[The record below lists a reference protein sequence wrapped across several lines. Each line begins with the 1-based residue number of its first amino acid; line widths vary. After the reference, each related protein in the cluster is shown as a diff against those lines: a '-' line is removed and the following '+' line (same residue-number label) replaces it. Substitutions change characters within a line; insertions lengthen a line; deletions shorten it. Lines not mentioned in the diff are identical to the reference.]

1 MLSSKR
7 TTLYIDDDV
16 AALAK
21 IIGITNFSETFRE
34 MLEFLVS
41 SSDEEMT
48 RSQIRDKLKEFAKMK
63 RAELKSQMKIVEET
77 DAEKQIRSKR
87 FAVIVESVRKEA
99 SRIGLER
106 FERYLEDPNGDFAK
120 IQDDIVLSVSRG
132 ARREVILADVIAAFK
147 EVRA

>member
-1 MLSSKR
+1 MLTSKR

-48 RSQIRDKLKEFAKMK
+48 RSQIRNKLKEYAQMK
-63 RAELKSQMKIVEET
+63 RADLKSQMKIVEET
-77 DAEKQIRSKR
+77 ETEKQIRSKR

-99 SRIGLER
+99 ARIGFDR
-106 FERYLEDPNGDFAK
+106 FERYLEDPNGDYTTV
-120 IQDDIVLSVSRG
+120 QDDIVLSVSKDAG
-132 ARREVILADVIAAFK
+132 REVTLADVIKAFK
-147 EVRA
+147 AVKI